1 MPPPLKKLERCF
13 TGIAGLDEILCGGLP
28 RSRVILALGEPGA
41 GKTILGT
48 QFLVNGIEKFDEK
61 GLFVS
66 LEETKE
72 QYVEEMNALGWDI
85 EALERTGKLS
95 FIDASPIRSLP
106 DQVQVGKVSI
116 GKTDFSLLSLLEVIG
131 NRAGSEGVQRIVVD
145 PISHLIF
152 QYSDA
157 VQMRK
162 AMLDFV
168 DALYRTGATC
178 ILTSELREVGG
189 TKRRL
194 QVEEYLAHGIILMQS
209 ATTTSGVKS
218 SHGII
223 QVEKMRGMPIDRTPR
238 PYRIAQNGIEVYSK
252 ESVL

>member
-1 MPPPLKKLERCF
+1 MPLKKLERCF
-13 TGIAGLDEILCGGLP
+13 TGITGLDEILSGGLP
-28 RSRVILALGEPGA
+28 RGRVILTLGEPGA

-48 QFLVNGIEKFDEK
+48 QFLVNGIQKFNEN

-72 QYVEEMNALGWDI
+72 QFVEEMNALNWDI
-85 EALERTGKLS
+85 EPLERSGKLA

-106 DQVQVGKVSI
+106 EEVQVGKVSI
-116 GKTDFSLLSLLEVIG
+116 GKSDFSLLSLLEVIKS
-131 NRAGSEGVQRIVVD
+131 RSVSSGVQRIVVD

-152 QYSDA
+152 QYSDTA
-157 VQMRK
+157 QRRK

-168 DALYRTGATC
+168 EALSKTGATC
-178 ILTSELREVGG
+178 LLSSELREVGG
-189 TKRRL
+189 TNRRL
-194 QVEEYLAHGIILMQS
+194 QTEEYLAHGIILMQS
-209 ATTTSGVKS
+209 ITSGKS
-218 SHGII
+218 TQRVI

-238 PYRIAQNGIEVYSK
+238 PYHIGQNGIEVYSK